1 MRELGLLENDR
12 QTLYAVSMHYKN
24 FLYGFEQVRQHMT
37 LRLPIYL
44 AAAYLFS
51 ETRACSL
58 KHIEVHGC
66 FFLLFALPR
75 SCSVSPKL
83 SLFLFG
89 RLCEERL

>member
-37 LRLPIYL
+37 LRRPIYL

-51 ETRACSL
+51 ETRACNL
-58 KHIEVHGC
+58 KHIGTRM
-66 FFLLFALPR
+66 FFSRCLIRPA
-75 SCSVSPKL
+75 SVMFGFTQAKL
-83 SLFLFG
+83 VSV
-89 RLCEERL
+89 R